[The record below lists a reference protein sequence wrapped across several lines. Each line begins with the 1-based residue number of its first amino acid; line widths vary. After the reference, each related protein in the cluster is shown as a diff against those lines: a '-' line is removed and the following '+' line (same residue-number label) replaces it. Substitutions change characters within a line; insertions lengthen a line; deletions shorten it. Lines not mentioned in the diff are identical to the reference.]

1 MPPPHRGVFKWL
13 QEHSTI
19 PRIQGQERRPR
30 KNAARA
36 PDFRG
41 IRRISAHL
49 PIRPGECRSVPAY
62 CKKSNPPY
70 GNHTP
75 SNQRVESE
83 YFASLRA
90 YGQWIGDIDSA
101 ASFPVNPG
109 DPAGRWQEMTDVHP
123 SLSVIDGSF
132 RDIAPDRSRI
142 PAASFIGAAI
152 LKGLGKFRALTGL
165 GPDFAVGDSV
175 PTARLAA
182 WFGQQPVSRSA
193 LTTGTAGID
202 DAVWVEVPRS

>member
-1 MPPPHRGVFKWL
+1 MAAFGVYGYETACPCPPGNEP
-13 QEHSTI
+13 
-19 PRIQGQERRPR
+19 
-30 KNAARA
+30 
-36 PDFRG
+36 
-41 IRRISAHL
+41 SAHFREDRDITRFVL
-49 PIRPGECRSVPAY
+49 AEAISDW
-62 CKKSNPPY
+62 KSEA
-70 GNHTP
+70 

-193 LTTGTAGID
+193 LTTGTAEID